1 MEVNAALL
9 QDALTQL
16 NQVIKAEVNKIK
28 ASFVNKS
35 AFDKFSS
42 GTVDAL
48 EQEREKIIQSEK
60 ITADALSKQKKRND
74 LHLRQLE
81 LKLEGKIN
89 ALLSGDVQDKFDIF
103 TDSFDSKLRS
113 LTKRIDNVVQST
125 AAAEP

>member
-28 ASFVNKS
+28 TSFVNKS

-48 EQEREKIIQSEK
+48 E
-60 ITADALSKQKKRND
+60 
-74 LHLRQLE
+74 
-81 LKLEGKIN
+81 
-89 ALLSGDVQDKFDIF
+89 
-103 TDSFDSKLRS
+103 
-113 LTKRIDNVVQST
+113 
-125 AAAEP
+125 